1 MTWQSSDKD
10 LARAQSCLV
19 SPSAL
24 PLDMY
29 APQEHF
35 LCTTLGLDDGGAFLI
50 FRHPLKS
57 PCNGIHCPFFF
68 G

>member
-19 SPSAL
+19 SPYAS
-24 PLDMY
+24 PLDIY

-35 LCTTLGLDDGGAFLI
+35 LCTYLGLDDGGAF
-50 FRHPLKS
+50 FDFSDTP
-57 PCNGIHCPFFF
+57 
-68 G
+68 